1 MDKKIFSRQIGFFG
15 IQGQKKIEKVQVGI
29 VGLGGTGSHV
39 VQQLAYLGVRK
50 FTIIDADIIEDTNL
64 NRLIGA
70 DTEDL
75 ADSSSK
81 TANAERIIN
90 KILHR
95 KEEAITVIPYFFP
108 SKDGLL
114 ALKEVDFIFGC
125 VDNDGTR
132 IILTEFAV
140 AYEKYYID
148 LATEIDMQN
157 MAFGGRVFFS
167 IPGKS
172 CLYCR
177 GEMSMDEIRKN
188 LQSEAEKKEEEAI
201 YGVPKELL
209 QGSGPSVVS
218 LNGIIAS
225 LAVTEFMVFV
235 TGIRTANELLIYD
248 GMRGIVT
255 INKDKPSPNCYY
267 CNSIK
272 GIGDEA
278 NIGRFLQ

>member
-1 MDKKIFSRQIGFFG
+1 MDKKIFSRQISFFG
-15 IQGQKKIEKVQVGI
+15 IQGQEKIEKVHVGI

-39 VQQLAYLGVRK
+39 VQQLAYLGVKK
-50 FTIIDADIIEDTNL
+50 FTVIDGDVIEDINL

-70 DTEDL
+70 STEDL
-75 ADSSSK
+75 PGSLAK
-81 TANAERIIN
+81 TANAKRMLN
-90 KILHR
+90 KILPG
-95 KEEAITVIPYFFP
+95 KECSLTVIPHFFP
-108 SKDGLL
+108 SKDSLL

-132 IILTEFAV
+132 IILTEFAA
-140 AYEKYYID
+140 AYKKYYID
-148 LATEIDMQN
+148 LATEIDPQN
-157 MAFGGRVFFS
+157 MAFGGMVFFS

-177 GEMSMDEIRKN
+177 CELSMDEIRKN

-235 TGIRTANELLIYD
+235 TGIRPANELLIYD

-267 CNSIK
+267 CTSVK
-272 GIGDEA
+272 GIGDNA